1 MPGTHVLSV
10 LSPLLLQ
17 GLPSL
22 EEGQE
27 RSLLAEPLD
36 PELQEAY
43 SLTDIGPRVALLTGL
58 YQLAAAA
65 GLTDQGAG
73 DCSSGSSG
81 GGTAAA
87 AAASESWVLEVEAAG
102 VGLWSHWLHV
112 SWPGA
117 REKSISQCRKEAMRY
132 SSR

>member
-1 MPGTHVLSV
+1 
-10 LSPLLLQ
+10 LLQ

-58 YQLAAAA
+58 HQLAAAA
-65 GLTDQGAG
+65 GLAGQEMQDDKSNSSSGAG
-73 DCSSGSSG
+73 
-81 GGTAAA
+81 AVP
-87 AAASESWVLEVEAAG
+87 ASEAWVLELEAAG
-102 VGLWSHWLHV
+102 VGLWDNWLQV
-112 SWPGA
+112 G
-117 REKSISQCRKEAMRY
+117 MGL
-132 SSR
+132 

>member
-1 MPGTHVLSV
+1 MTLSTSDMYVL
-10 LSPLLLQ
+10 LLLLLPPLLQ

-65 GLTDQGAG
+65 GLADPGAG
-73 DCSSGSSG
+73 DSSSGDNTAG
-81 GGTAAA
+81 GAL
-87 AAASESWVLEVEAAG
+87 SESWVLEVEAAG
-102 VGLWSHWLHV
+102 VGLWSYWLQV
-112 SWPGA
+112 GWGTSQKPGFA
-117 REKSISQCRKEAMRY
+117 VLQT
-132 SSR
+132 SS